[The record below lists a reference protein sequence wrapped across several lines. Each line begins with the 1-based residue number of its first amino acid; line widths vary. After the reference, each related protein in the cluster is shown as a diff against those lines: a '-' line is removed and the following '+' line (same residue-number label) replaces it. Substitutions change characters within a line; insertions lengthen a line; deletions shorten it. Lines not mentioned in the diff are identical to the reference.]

1 MNEMIYTYD
10 GSFDGL
16 LSCIFDSYAH
26 KEIPTAI
33 TCGEE
38 PVLTLFPV
46 RSIPTD
52 SGHAARVL
60 RRLHQ
65 LSPYGE
71 ELVRR
76 GYLTCMDDREIRLYR
91 LVAKLLREGPGFL
104 RDFSDETL
112 LALYD
117 SMVEQISGEMPRTV
131 ERWHQPASMQAWEEN
146 VSKLR
151 DTLAARRAYFKE
163 TLRTTFHL
171 SDARMAELFPN
182 G

>member
-1 MNEMIYTYD
+1 MNTSVYCALMAND
-10 GSFDGL
+10 GWRERFIER
-16 LSCIFDSYAH
+16 CA
-26 KEIPTAI
+26 
-33 TCGEE
+33 
-38 PVLTLFPV
+38 
-46 RSIPTD
+46 
-52 SGHAARVL
+52 
-60 RRLHQ
+60 
-65 LSPYGE
+65 
-71 ELVRR
+71 
-76 GYLTCMDDREIRLYR
+76 YLMNN
-91 LVAKLLREGPGFL
+91 
-104 RDFSDETL
+104 DFSDETL